1 MTRVFSVGGIR
12 IIPERWAYC
21 VNHSIDGSDGEE
33 QSEGFSWMKCTSSAG
48 DSFIVVDSKMAPTLG
63 GTVLGDQRK
72 LLKAFLKWV
81 GSFWARARFPSKHS
95 ADSLSHVD

>member
-1 MTRVFSVGGIR
+1 MGGFGEGRPVAQFWTGKFEFFS
-12 IIPERWAYC
+12 ERWAYC

-81 GSFWARARFPSKHS
+81 GSLKCMPPVV
-95 ADSLSHVD
+95 L